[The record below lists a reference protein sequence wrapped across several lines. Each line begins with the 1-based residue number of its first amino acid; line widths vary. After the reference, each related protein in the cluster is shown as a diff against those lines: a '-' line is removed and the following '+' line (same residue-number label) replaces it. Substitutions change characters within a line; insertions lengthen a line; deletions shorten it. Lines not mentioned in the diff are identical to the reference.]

1 MASIGHATLLFCVLL
16 FTVSGARASDP
27 ELTKEF
33 SVPPGV
39 DASQLNGNYF
49 TYTGFRGGVSTA
61 PGETGSKKATVTEF
75 PALDG
80 LGISFFLMSFAPGG
94 VLPPH
99 LHPRGSK
106 LIYMIQGTLTVGF
119 MDSNHKLYNS
129 TLEEGDLYVVPRA
142 LVHYMANLDG
152 DKVTKVIFAFSSSNP
167 GSIRLP
173 ENLFGSNIPA
183 KVLKKS
189 FGVSGKV
196 IEELEA
202 PFYKNTT
209 GDYH

>member
-1 MASIGHATLLFCVLL
+1 MAFPGHTTLLFCVLL
-16 FTVSGARASDP
+16 LTISGARGSDP
-27 ELTKEF
+27 ELTKDF

-39 DASQLNGNYF
+39 DASKLDGNFF
-49 TYTGFRGGVSTA
+49 TYTGFRGGVSTT

-80 LGISFFLMSFAPGG
+80 LGISFFLMYFAPGG

-129 TLEEGDLYVVPRA
+129 TLEEGDLYVVPKA
-142 LVHYMANLDG
+142 LVHYMANLEG
-152 DKVTKVIFAFSSSNP
+152 DKETKVIFAFSSSNP

-183 KVLKKS
+183 KVLEKS

-196 IEELEA
+196 IEQLEA
-202 PFYKNTT
+202 P
-209 GDYH
+209 YH

>member
-1 MASIGHATLLFCVLL
+1 MGFTRHAAAVLCVVLL
-16 FTVSGARASDP
+16 TVSGARGSDP
-27 ELTKEF
+27 ELTKDF

-39 DASQLNGNYF
+39 DASKLDGSFF

-61 PGETGSKKATVTEF
+61 PGETGSKKATVVEF

-129 TLEEGDLYVVPRA
+129 TLEEGDVYVVPRA

-152 DKVTKVIFAFSSSNP
+152 HKETKVIFAFSSSNP

-173 ENLFGSNIPA
+173 ENLFGSKIPT
-183 KVLKKS
+183 KVLEKS
-189 FGVSGKV
+189 FGVSEQV
-196 IEELEA
+196 IEQLEA
-202 PFYKNTT
+202 PYHKNTT